1 MEMTPTQ
8 YLQQG
13 DKNSEAGMSSV
24 LARQDLGK
32 SY

>member
-1 MEMTPTQ
+1 MEMMPTQ

-13 DKNSEAGMSSV
+13 DKNSEAGMGRV
-24 LARQDLGK
+24 LARQDLWK

>member
-1 MEMTPTQ
+1 MEMTLTQ

-24 LARQDLGK
+24 LARQGLGT